1 MSGIRGGPEKSGIQV
16 APYAAQVLAQQY
28 GNCGATDAASLDA
41 QAGEL
46 CTPASCSKA
55 EVVLQAGSTH
65 AVMQQQA
72 LDQMTSDA
80 ELNPKPEGPRIPAS
94 ITSTPVSST
103 VFGLPGQGLVGQQT
117 EQVPELLT
125 GLNQR
130 VHRLEQFLEDNVVE
144 LLFENVQLR
153 MHQVLDEQITAQPQ

>member
-1 MSGIRGGPEKSGIQV
+1 
-16 APYAAQVLAQQY
+16 
-28 GNCGATDAASLDA
+28 
-41 QAGEL
+41 
-46 CTPASCSKA
+46 
-55 EVVLQAGSTH
+55 
-65 AVMQQQA
+65 
-72 LDQMTSDA
+72 MTSDA
-80 ELNPKPEGPRIPAS
+80 ELNPKPEGPRTPAS

-103 VFGLPGQGLVGQQT
+103 VFGLPGQCLVGQQT

>member
-1 MSGIRGGPEKSGIQV
+1 MSGIQGGPEKSGIQV
-16 APYAAQVLAQQY
+16 TPYAAQVLQQQY
-28 GNCGATDAASLDA
+28 GNCGETAAAPLDA

-46 CTPASCSKA
+46 CTPASCAKA
-55 EVVLQAGSTH
+55 EVVVQAGS
-65 AVMQQQA
+65 
-72 LDQMTSDA
+72 
-80 ELNPKPEGPRIPAS
+80 
-94 ITSTPVSST
+94 TSTPVSST
-103 VFGLPGQGLVGQQT
+103 VFGLPGHDFVGQQT

-153 MHQVLDEQITAQPQ
+153 MHQVLDDQITAQPQ